1 MPHASSSSPAPA
13 TPPDDPALLKQIVI
27 EQQQTL
33 ADQQRRIESLE
44 HAMNVLLRQVTG
56 PKQERFDPDQ
66 LRLFDA
72 GGAADESSAD
82 ETSGDDDPT
91 DPPPGGGADQSPK
104 SSKRRGHGRRKL
116 PEHLPRRRME
126 HDLNDTDRSCPC
138 CGETREK
145 IGEEISE
152 QLEYEPASL
161 FVVEHVRC
169 KYACSTCEANVQR
182 AAKPP
187 QPIDKGLPGP
197 GLLAHIVLSK
207 YGDHLP
213 LYRQEDILLRHGVL
227 IRRSTQCG
235 WVAAAC
241 DLVRPL
247 YDRMIELVLQS
258 RVIHTDDTSVK
269 MLDAQL
275 DHARTARLWAYIGD
289 AAHPYSVFDFT
300 ESRQRDGPQSFLS
313 GYRGYL
319 QADAYGGYDGIYTGS
334 NGDIIEVG
342 CWAHTRRYF
351 FNAKSSDSMR
361 AHEAAARIARLYA
374 LEDELADAPEVDRAA
389 ARQDRATPLLN
400 SFRNWMDSERDLVLP
415 KSPIGSAFT
424 YATNQWD
431 ALTRYPEA
439 GFLSVDNNT
448 AERTMKLPAI
458 GRKNWLFVG
467 NAAGGDRAAILMSLI
482 ASCKAN
488 QVEPSAYLKDVFTRL
503 PESPSS
509 LDDFLPDIWLQHHP
523 EHCWQIDALRQPER
537 SRRSRPAVA

>member
-1 MPHASSSSPAPA
+1 MSDASSSSP
-13 TPPDDPALLKQIVI
+13 TPDDPALLKQIVI

-33 ADQQRRIESLE
+33 VDQQRRIESLE
-44 HAMNVLLRQVTG
+44 HAMNVLVRQLTG

-66 LRLFDA
+66 LRLFDGA
-72 GGAADESSAD
+72 GIADESSD
-82 ETSGDDDPT
+82 DDDPT
-91 DPPPGGGADQSPK
+91 EPPPGGGADQPK

-116 PEHLPRRRME
+116 PEHLPRRRIE
-126 HDLNDTDRSCPC
+126 HDLSDSDRACPC
-138 CGETREK
+138 CGETRGK

-161 FVVEHVRC
+161 FVVEHVRF
-169 KYACSTCEANVQR
+169 KYACCRCEANVKR
-182 AAKPP
+182 AAKPA
-187 QPIDKGLPGP
+187 QPIDKGLPGA
-197 GLLAHIVLSK
+197 GLLAHLVLSK

-235 WVAAAC
+235 WVAAAS

-247 YDRMIELVLQS
+247 YDRMIERVLQS

-269 MLDAQL
+269 MLDAAL

-300 ESRQRDGPQSFLS
+300 ESRKRDGPQSFLI
-313 GYRGYL
+313 GYQGYL

-334 NGDIIEVG
+334 GGDIIEVG

-351 FNAKSSDSMR
+351 FNAKSSDPAR
-361 AHEAAARIARLYA
+361 AHEAAARIAQLYA
-374 LEDELADAPEVDRAA
+374 LEDDLADVSDAARAA
-389 ARQDRATPLLN
+389 ARQQHAVPLLN
-400 SFRNWMDSERDLVLP
+400 SFREWMDGERNRVLP
-415 KSPIGSAFT
+415 KSPIGAAFT
-424 YATNQWD
+424 YTTNQWD
-431 ALTRYPEA
+431 ALTRYPES
-439 GFLSVDNNT
+439 GSLSIDNNVS
-448 AERTMKLPAI
+448 ERTVKLAAI

-467 NAAGGDRAAILMSLI
+467 NAAGGERTAILMSLI

-488 QVEPSAYLKDVFTRL
+488 QVEPWAYLKDLFTRL

-509 LDDFLPDIWLQHHP
+509 MDEFLPDVWLEAHP
-523 EHCWQIDALRQPER
+523 EHRWQIDALRQAER
-537 SRRSRPAVA
+537 SRPTAA